1 MVAAERSLKI
11 SRQANKFI
19 ISLPEK
25 QRKAVKE
32 SVSRLIAEGFADLD
46 IRRLLP
52 YPHEF
57 RLRVGKVRILF
68 RYADDEIFIFKAHYR
83 GSVYKT

>member
-1 MVAAERSLKI
+1 MVAAARSLTI
-11 SRQANKFI
+11 SRHADKFI
-19 ISLPEK
+19 KSLPEK

-32 SVSRLIAEGFADLD
+32 SVSRLITDGFADLD

-57 RLRVGKVRILF
+57 RLRVGKVREHRKNNLPIL
-68 RYADDEIFIFKAHYR
+68 RLNNNIP
-83 GSVYKT
+83 